1 MVRVTIAGRTVA
13 LSRASG
19 KTTTCTAEVSTL
31 GKMGASMRVSTSMTE
46 STALVPTSGKMAA
59 STLANGPTANS
70 TERASTDMPMGR
82 KEKADGKRE
91 RESAGWMELKELLA
105 RLRETWQFDRFS
117 ARMKIICAY
126 FKFE

>member
-1 MVRVTIAGRTVA
+1 MVRVTIAGRTDE
-13 LSRASG
+13 LFRASG
-19 KTTTCTAEVSTL
+19 KTTTCMAEVSTH
-31 GKMGASMRVSTSMTE
+31 GKMGASMRVSISMTE
-46 STALVPTSGKMAA
+46 NTALVPTSGKMAA
-59 STLANGPTANS
+59 STLANGPTANN

-105 RLRETWQFDRFS
+105 RLRETKQFDSFS
-117 ARMKIICAY
+117 ELMKRICAY